1 MMRLLVGVLALL
13 VALPAWAQQWPS
25 KPVRFVVPFP
35 AGGTTDIIAR
45 LLGERLSQK
54 FGQQFVIENKAGA
67 AGNIGAEAVARA
79 DPDGH
84 TILMGTIGI
93 YSINQH
99 LYPKLGFDAVKD
111 FAPVSLVAK
120 VANVLIVNPG
130 LPAKTVQELVAYAKA
145 NPGKLNSGSP
155 GSGSSGHLST
165 ELFKM
170 LSGADITHVPYR
182 GSAPMLTDLL
192 AGQIQMSIDNLPSA
206 LPHIREGRL
215 RALGVTT
222 AQRWPATPNIPTV
235 AEQGVPGFEATA
247 WFAVSAPAKT
257 PDAIVQRLSSE
268 IDRIVKVPEMAAKMR
283 EQGAEPVGGPPSV
296 LAEHARLETEKWAKV
311 VKTANVK
318 LD

>member
-1 MMRLLVGVLALL
+1 MRLLVGLLALL
-13 VALPAWAQQWPS
+13 FALPASAQQWPA

-67 AGNIGAEAVARA
+67 AGNIGAEAVAKA

-130 LPAKTVQELVAYAKA
+130 VPAKTVQELVAYAKA

-155 GSGSSGHLST
+155 GSGSSGHLSI

-170 LSGADITHVPYR
+170 LTGADIAHVPYR

-192 AGQIQMSIDNLPSA
+192 GGQVQMSIDNLPSA

-222 AQRWPATPNIPTV
+222 AQRWPATPDILTV
-235 AEQGVPGFEATA
+235 AEQGVAGFEATA

-257 PDAIVQRLSSE
+257 PDAIVQRLSTE
-268 IDRIVKVPEMAAKMR
+268 IDRIIKVPEMAAKMR
-283 EQGAEPVGGPPSV
+283 EQGAEPVGGAPSV
-296 LAEHARLETEKWAKV
+296 LAEHARAETEKWAKV

>member
-1 MMRLLVGVLALL
+1 MIRPFVALLALL
-13 VALPAWAQQWPS
+13 FALPAAAQQWPS

-45 LLGERLSQK
+45 LLGERLSQSL
-54 FGQQFVIENKAGA
+54 GQQFVIENKAGA
-67 AGNIGAEAVARA
+67 AGNIGAEAVAKA
-79 DPDGH
+79 DPDGY

-120 VANVLIVNPG
+120 VANVLIVNPA
-130 LPAKTVQELVAYAKA
+130 LPAKTVQELVAHAKA

-155 GSGSSGHLST
+155 GNGSSGHLST

-170 LSGADITHVPYR
+170 LSGADIAHVPYR

-192 AGQIQMSIDNLPSA
+192 GGQIQMSIDNLPSA

-215 RALGVTT
+215 RAIGVTT
-222 AQRWPATPNIPTV
+222 AQRWPATPDIPTV
-235 AEQGVPGFEATA
+235 AEQGVAGFEATA

-257 PDAIVQRLSSE
+257 PDAIVQRLSTE

-296 LAEHARLETEKWAKV
+296 LADHARAETEKWAKV
-311 VKTANVK
+311 VKAANVK